1 MSLIG
6 VLRSG
11 VSGMNAQSN
20 RISTVAE
27 NIQNSGTTGYKRSS
41 AEFSSLLIADSAGGN
56 YNSGSVET
64 KVRRSVT
71 EGGTLN
77 ATTSKSDLAIDGN
90 GFFVVKD
97 PSSAPY
103 LTRAG
108 NFKVDGVTGNFSNA
122 AGMTLMGYSLL
133 DGEPNPTLNSVTD
146 MVPINLASVSTR
158 ATPTTEAS
166 LSGKLPLD
174 GAVTPGGQ
182 YAKKYSLVTYD
193 KLGKSQTL
201 DVYLSKNTGGTWT
214 ASIYNAAANP
224 TPAGSTPA
232 LPAAGQLGTATL
244 SFDAQGRLAG
254 GGQQPVPD
262 AVVERPRGLG
272 LGGLDQEGLRREVE
286 LAQRR
291 RRLLG
296 LEDVALQQEGGV
308 VHELDRHLPVDP
320 QHGAVDVDPFPGS
333 QRQAHGAAHRS
344 PSRIEVFTSISAA
357 RLRSGERRTS
367 PASCIVQAPICT
379 RSARREAGRAFSGS
393 SRSAIRTFQSSCTKP
408 TAAVRSGPDR
418 PRASTSRRRVRA
430 RSKAARSR
438 SRPTSGASSRISE

>member
-64 KVRRSVT
+64 KVRRAVT

-97 PSSAPY
+97 PSGAPY

-133 DGEPNPTLNSVTD
+133 DGEPNPTLNSVAD
-146 MVPINLASVSTR
+146 MVPINLSSVSTR

-174 GAVTPGGQ
+174 ADVAAAGQ
-182 YAKKYSLVTYD
+182 YSKKYSLVTYD
-193 KLGKSQTL
+193 KLGKAQTL

-214 ASIYNAAANP
+214 ASIYNAATDP

-232 LPAAGQLGTATL
+232 LPSGTRLAAATL
-244 SFDAQGRLAG
+244 SFDAQGRLADAG
-254 GGQQPVPD
+254 GAKSITLNTAPGNKGENITLDFSGLNQLAGDYSVDGKADGKAPAAVTGTEFGADGTVYASFEDGTRLAAFKVPLATVKSPDNLQPRSGNVYQVSVD
-262 AVVERPRGLG
+262 SGDIQVGFANQNGRGG
-272 LGGLDQEGLRREVE
+272 IKSG
-286 LAQRR
+286 A
-291 RRLLG
+291 
-296 LEDVALQQEGGV
+296 LEQSN
-308 VHELDRHLPVDP
+308 
-320 QHGAVDVDPFPGS
+320 VDVSTELTAMIES
-333 QRQAHGAAHRS
+333 QSVYTANS
-344 PSRIEVFTSISAA
+344 KVFTTGNEMLDTLMNLK
-357 RLRSGERRTS
+357 R
-367 PASCIVQAPICT
+367 
-379 RSARREAGRAFSGS
+379 
-393 SRSAIRTFQSSCTKP
+393 
-408 TAAVRSGPDR
+408 
-418 PRASTSRRRVRA
+418 
-430 RSKAARSR
+430 
-438 SRPTSGASSRISE
+438 

>member
-97 PSSAPY
+97 PSGAPY

-244 SFDAQGRLAG
+244 SFDAQGRLANAGTGTAKSITLNTAPG
-254 GGQQPVPD
+254 GAGENITLDFSGLNQLAGDYSVDGKADGKAPAAVTGTEFGADGTVYASFEDGTRLAAFKVPLATVKSPDNLQPRSGNVYQVSVDSGDIQVGFANPNG
-262 AVVERPRGLG
+262 RGG
-272 LGGLDQEGLRREVE
+272 IKSG
-286 LAQRR
+286 A
-291 RRLLG
+291 
-296 LEDVALQQEGGV
+296 LEQSN
-308 VHELDRHLPVDP
+308 
-320 QHGAVDVDPFPGS
+320 VDVSTELTAMIES
-333 QRQAHGAAHRS
+333 QSVYTANS
-344 PSRIEVFTSISAA
+344 KVFTTGNEMLDTLMNLK
-357 RLRSGERRTS
+357 R
-367 PASCIVQAPICT
+367 
-379 RSARREAGRAFSGS
+379 
-393 SRSAIRTFQSSCTKP
+393 
-408 TAAVRSGPDR
+408 
-418 PRASTSRRRVRA
+418 
-430 RSKAARSR
+430 
-438 SRPTSGASSRISE
+438 